1 MKHFATS
8 VTITGT
14 PICDNCGKV
23 LTYATDEIC
32 RGKKKEEDEDDDSP
46 DES

>member
-1 MKHFATS
+1 MKHYATS

-32 RGKKKEEDEDDDSP
+32 HGKKSEDSEEDDD
-46 DES
+46 DE